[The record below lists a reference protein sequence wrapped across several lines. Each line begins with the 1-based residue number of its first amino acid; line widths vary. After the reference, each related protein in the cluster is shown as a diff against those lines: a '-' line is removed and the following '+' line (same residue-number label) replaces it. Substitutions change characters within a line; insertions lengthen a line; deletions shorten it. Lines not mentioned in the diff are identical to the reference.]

1 MCSVLKPVEIIV
13 CRPFFRN
20 LNAKVKIA
28 GEYHYIYPYSNSKNS
43 PVSSKN
49 HEMSLNLAGTQ
60 YGVSQ
65 NVTRNN
71 AKIKFLVDQEA
82 FSVNLHLCIASNA
95 IPMLFIYHFYD

>member
-1 MCSVLKPVEIIV
+1 MRKFGPS
-13 CRPFFRN
+13 
-20 LNAKVKIA
+20 
-28 GEYHYIYPYSNSKNS
+28 
-43 PVSSKN
+43 

-82 FSVNLHLCIASNA
+82 FSVNLHLHIASNA
-95 IPMLFIYHFYD
+95 IPMLFIYHFNDSSHSFYYFDFLSF

>member
-1 MCSVLKPVEIIV
+1 MNLKPVGIIV

-49 HEMSLNLAGTQ
+49 HEMSLNLAWTQ
-60 YGVSQ
+60 HGMSQ
-65 NVTRNN
+65 IVTRINW
-71 AKIKFLVDQEA
+71 K
-82 FSVNLHLCIASNA
+82 
-95 IPMLFIYHFYD
+95 